1 MDPQPEP
8 RIPSPTLSDFG
19 KGRFRRGRPAVLER
33 YDGNSWRQAGRF
45 GGAREAN
52 AALDEAVGA
61 GADPASVRVVE
72 IGPTPLARALMIA
85 GMVVFGLVVAF
96 CAYVVFG

>member
-1 MDPQPEP
+1 
-8 RIPSPTLSDFG
+8 
-19 KGRFRRGRPAVLER
+19 
-33 YDGNSWRQAGRF
+33 
-45 GGAREAN
+45 
-52 AALDEAVGA
+52 LDEAVGA